1 MELNNM
7 TSTEQYRII
16 NRLTTVWEE
25 LDELQQSLYQKERDQ
40 IIEAKVAVDKILK
53 TLTTNDHYIE

>member
-1 MELNNM
+1 M